1 MTVLNTSI
9 EKNAEILIHL
19 STMYISLT
27 MYGYSYINVESGK
40 LVVTLLG
47 LKTVSFIFCDCDGQ
61 RKVVHQLICVVH
73 QGITCHFYILNK
85 FF

>member
-1 MTVLNTSI
+1 
-9 EKNAEILIHL
+9 
-19 STMYISLT
+19 MYISLT